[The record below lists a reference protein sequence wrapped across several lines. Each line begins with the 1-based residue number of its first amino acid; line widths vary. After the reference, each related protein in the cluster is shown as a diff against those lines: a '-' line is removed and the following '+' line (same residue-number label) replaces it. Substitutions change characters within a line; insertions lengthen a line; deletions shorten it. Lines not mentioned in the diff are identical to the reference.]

1 MVKKKVVV
9 FVGYDSKSYE
19 LVRKLRFI
27 NLGFDLELIH
37 IPSYDEGILTE
48 VTLPSI
54 MVEYVD
60 GSKIRREELRSV
72 SQLNM
77 YLELISDRVPNTLLT

>member
-1 MVKKKVVV
+1 MIKKVVA
-9 FVGYDSKSYE
+9 FVGYDNKSYE
-19 LVRKLRFI
+19 LVRKLKFI

-37 IPSYDEGILTE
+37 IPNYDESILTE

-54 MVEYVD
+54 MIEYVD
-60 GSKIRREELRSV
+60 GGKMRREEVHSL

-77 YLELISDRVPNTLLT
+77 YLELISNQTSNTILA